1 MTSPAAGAFLNSLLM
16 WQKSSCWQLPL
27 NYAADYF
34 VIYAASKE
42 SHEPEG
48 LFIHSDQ
55 VLFLGQNTIFKRKN
69 NFKKLHF
76 NT

>member
-27 NYAADYF
+27 NYAADYS

-42 SHEPEG
+42 SHEP
-48 LFIHSDQ
+48 
-55 VLFLGQNTIFKRKN
+55 
-69 NFKKLHF
+69 
-76 NT
+76 